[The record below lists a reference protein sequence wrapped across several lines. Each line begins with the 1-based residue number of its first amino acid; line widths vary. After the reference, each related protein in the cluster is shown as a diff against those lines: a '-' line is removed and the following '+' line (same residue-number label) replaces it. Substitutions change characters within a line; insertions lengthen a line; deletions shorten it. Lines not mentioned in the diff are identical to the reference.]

1 VRPETGNRKIERPET
16 GNGKPEREEAA
27 IRDFR
32 ERTFQFGIRCV
43 RLVESL
49 PKSISA
55 QTLGRQLLRAGTS
68 VGANY
73 RAAVRGRS
81 RADFVSRMGIVE
93 EECDEALYWID
104 VLAALGIVSTKRV
117 EPLRTEANEII
128 VITVAS
134 IKTARKGAQK

>member
-1 VRPETGNRKIERPET
+1 MAPPRVFG
-16 GNGKPEREEAA
+16 
-27 IRDFR
+27 

-49 PKSISA
+49 PKSMSG
-55 QTLGRQLLRAGTS
+55 QTIGRQLLRAGTS

-81 RADFVSRMGIVE
+81 RGDFVSRMGIVE

-104 VLAALGIVSTKRV
+104 VLVELGLTSDKRV
-117 EPLRTEANEII
+117 EQLRSEGNEII
-128 VITVAS
+128 AITVSS
-134 IKTARKGAQK
+134 IKTARKGPQK

>member
-1 VRPETGNRKIERPET
+1 MKPETGNRK
-16 GNGKPEREEAA
+16 PERGGSPTS
-27 IRDFR
+27 DFR

-43 RLVESL
+43 RLVENL
-49 PKSISA
+49 PKSMSA
-55 QTLGRQLLRAGTS
+55 QTIGRQLMRAGTS

-104 VLAALGIVSTKRV
+104 VLVELGLTTSKRV
-117 EPLRTEANEII
+117 EALRAEANEI
-128 VITVAS
+128 VAITVSS
-134 IKTARKGAQK
+134 IKTARGGAQK

>member
-1 VRPETGNRKIERPET
+1 MRPERGDR
-16 GNGKPEREEAA
+16 KPEREESQ
-27 IRDFR
+27 RGDFR
-32 ERTFQFGIRCV
+32 KRTFQFGMRCV

-49 PKSISA
+49 PKSMAA
-55 QTLGRQLLRAGTS
+55 QTIGRQLLRAGTS

-104 VLAALGIVSTKRV
+104 VLVELGIILPKRV
-117 EPLRTEANEII
+117 EELRREADEII
-128 VITVAS
+128 SITVSS
-134 IKTARKGAQK
+134 IKTARRNARNR

>member
-1 VRPETGNRKIERPET
+1 VKAESGDR
-16 GNGKPEREEAA
+16 KPESKIAPPRG
-27 IRDFR
+27 FG

-49 PKSISA
+49 PKSMSG
-55 QTLGRQLLRAGTS
+55 QTIGRQLLRAGTS

-81 RADFVSRMGIVE
+81 RGDFVSRMGIVE

-104 VLAALGIVSTKRV
+104 VLVELGLTSGKRV
-117 EPLRTEANEII
+117 EQLRSEGNEII
-128 VITVAS
+128 AITVSS
-134 IKTARKGAQK
+134 IKTARKGPQK